1 MSQIITSPSQLFR
14 HNDATEPTHICFVF
28 RLSAEGGHFNIIP
41 KFESTASSGVLFR
54 VRSYANQV
62 YTCELYVPAN
72 GSPEISDPTWLGV
85 AVGAEF
91 VRDMSVLYKVQLVGA
106 EDYSHCHSYDTDE
119 DTCFNY
125 IP

>member
-14 HNDATEPTHICFVF
+14 HNNPTEPTHVCFVF
-28 RLSAEGGHFNIIP
+28 RLSNEGGHFNIIP
-41 KFESTASSGVLFR
+41 KFECTVTSGVLFR

-62 YTCELYVPAN
+62 YTCELYVPTN

-91 VRDMSVLYKVQLVGA
+91 VRHMSLLYGVKLVGPM
-106 EDYSHCHSYDTDE
+106 DYSHYHSAQTDE
-119 DTCFNY
+119 DTCYNY
-125 IP
+125 TS